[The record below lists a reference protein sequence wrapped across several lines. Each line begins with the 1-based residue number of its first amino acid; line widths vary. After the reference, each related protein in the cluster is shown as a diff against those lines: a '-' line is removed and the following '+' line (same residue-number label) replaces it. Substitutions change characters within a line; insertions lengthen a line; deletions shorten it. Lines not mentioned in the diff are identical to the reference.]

1 MDTFSTKTLA
11 EYVLMKH
18 GDAIKSSLIQYFRDN
33 NLYAT
38 AEKYDD
44 PVKNVFSIKI
54 YFEDYRQAYF
64 KIPGDLVDFDIKV
77 DCLIEV
83 TNMVGNELEVRLF
96 NDTYTLRI
104 KAELN
109 KGLHNLL
116 VDEVKYGSHMRE
128 FSYDNSLSE
137 FLTPYIR
144 SYDNEKYAHEFL
156 ETYYPEA
163 LTKPTFVNPV
173 ILLDR
178 MGLSIFFARLGDGV
192 DGEII
197 FADKYADVL
206 DVKSG
211 SFKRV
216 IAKEGTILI
225 NVKIIEKGRGC
236 LNNTIVHECLHWWLH
251 KKYFELQMLLS
262 PNNPSSKSYIDEME
276 MPDKKKFIN
285 KYYME
290 LQARSISPI
299 VLMPR
304 ETASSYYETILTQL
318 ENRKSYQSKNRTFLY
333 ALYKFAEKFGAS
345 TSSARIRLENLGYT
359 EVSFSSKM
367 GNDLK
372 IRPFKSSV
380 RLGLGQTYILEF
392 SEAVKAFSK
401 DQATRLALASGK
413 ILYVDGLFVIND
425 EKYVKFYKYAK
436 PRLTELALSDV
447 SKCCILFET
456 KKAGVSVE
464 FNPVTFNFVTFCSD
478 GSKTQYAI
486 NPSVSKGERNKEI
499 IDLKRTSLHQK
510 DEIEEARDFVSK
522 MNRFDTFSSKLD
534 CLLGEEC
541 MGFKSDRGI
550 GSMCKIDGKTI
561 TAYRKGISKP
571 DEKKLLAICAGLQLH
586 PLVSGHLFK
595 ANRMDIYAVSEEPY
609 PFYFHL
615 MTTCYKT
622 NIDTWNSLIKEA
634 YPEHQEYI
642 L

>member
-1 MDTFSTKTLA
+1 MDTLATKTLA
-11 EYVLMKH
+11 EYVLVQH
-18 GDAIKSSLIQYFRDN
+18 GDAIETSLIQYFKSN

-38 AEKYDD
+38 TEKYDD
-44 PVKNVFSIKI
+44 PEKYKLTISIQVESYKHS
-54 YFEDYRQAYF
+54 YF
-64 KIPGDLVDFDIKV
+64 KAPGNQIDFDMKI

-83 TNMVGNELEVRLF
+83 TNLVGKELETRLYT
-96 NDTYTLRI
+96 DTYTLRI
-104 KAELN
+104 EAELN

-116 VDEVKYGSHMRE
+116 VKEVQYGSHMRE

-144 SYDNEKYAHEFL
+144 AVDNEKYAYEFL
-156 ETYYPEA
+156 KIYCPEA
-163 LTKPTFVNPV
+163 LKIPTFVNPID
-173 ILLDR
+173 ILDK
-178 MGLSIFFARLGDGV
+178 MGLSVFFARLGEGI

-197 FADKYADVL
+197 FANKHADVL
-206 DVKSG
+206 DVNSKT
-211 SFKRV
+211 FKRLL
-216 IAKEGTILI
+216 IKEGTILI

-251 KKYFELQMLLS
+251 RKYFELQMLLN
-262 PNNPSSKSYIDEME
+262 PNDQSSKSYIDEME
-276 MPDKKKFIN
+276 MPDKRKFVN

-290 LQARSISPI
+290 LQARSIAPI
-299 VLMPR
+299 VLMPKD
-304 ETASSYYETILTQL
+304 TACSYYETILTQL
-318 ENRKSYQSKNRTFLY
+318 ENRKSYQSKTRTFLY

-359 EVSFSSKM
+359 EVSFSSKI
-367 GNDLK
+367 GSELK

-392 SEAVKAFSK
+392 AEAVKAFSK
-401 DQATRLALASGK
+401 DQATRYALASGK

-425 EKYVKFYKYAK
+425 EKYVKFYKNAK

-447 SKCCILFET
+447 SKCCILFDT
-456 KKAGVSVE
+456 KKEGISVE
-464 FNPVTFNFVTFCSD
+464 FNPATFNFVTFCSG
-478 GSKTQYAI
+478 GSKTQYAV
-486 NPSVSKGERNKEI
+486 NPSVSKNERNKEI
-499 IDLKRTSLHQK
+499 LDLKRTSLHQK

-522 MNRFDTFSSKLD
+522 MNRFDTFAAKFD
-534 CLLGEEC
+534 CLLGDEC
-541 MGFKSDRGI
+541 MAFKSDRGI
-550 GSMCKIDGKTI
+550 GSKCKIDGKTI

-622 NIDTWNSLIKEA
+622 DLDTWNSLIKET
-634 YPEHQEYI
+634 YPEHQDYI